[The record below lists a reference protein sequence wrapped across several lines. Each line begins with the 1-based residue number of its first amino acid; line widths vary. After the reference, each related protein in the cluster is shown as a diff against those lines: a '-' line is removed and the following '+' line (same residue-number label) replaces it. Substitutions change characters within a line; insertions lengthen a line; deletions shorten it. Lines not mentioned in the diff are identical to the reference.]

1 MLLIVASIPPP
12 PRVIHARMPKI
23 LASPRLLFCATS
35 GWEKTALLS
44 SPTIS
49 SQRDST
55 NELQHLSRDL
65 FPLRVYTREDKIT
78 RIPVPRIT

>member
-1 MLLIVASIPPP
+1 MLLIVASISPPP

-49 SQRDST
+49 SQRFNERIAAFIARLVPST
-55 NELQHLSRDL
+55 
-65 FPLRVYTREDKIT
+65 RVYKGR
-78 RIPVPRIT
+78 